1 MQTAYELLG
10 YPASKRV
17 VVLGISGAGK
27 TSVVE
32 RVKDAYGAAN
42 RGLRPEQIIPTVG
55 MNIAKIPASANLP
68 TELIFWDLGGAFG
81 LRGIWESYFKDADA
95 CVYVVDGA
103 DERGL
108 EESMVEFERAL
119 RNSHFSKTIPVLV
132 LSAKSDLSGPEGL
145 EMVRS
150 SCEDVFARVDAP
162 SSRRARRVF
171 SVDANTG
178 LGVRP
183 AVEWL
188 AKELAS
194 VRASGSM
201 FSSLF
206 GV

>member
-10 YPASKRV
+10 YSASKRV
-17 VVLGISGAGK
+17 VVLGIGGAGK

-32 RVKDAYGAAN
+32 RIKDAYQAAA

-55 MNIAKIPASANLP
+55 MNIAKIPASAKLP
-68 TELIFWDLGGAFG
+68 IELIFWDLGGAFG
-81 LRGIWESYFKDADA
+81 LRGIWESYLKDADA
-95 CVYVVDGA
+95 VTYVVDGA

-119 RNSHFSKTIPVLV
+119 RNSKTMPVLV

-150 SCEDVFARVDAP
+150 SCEDIFARVDGA
-162 SSRRARRVF
+162 SSRRARRIF

-188 AKELAS
+188 ANELAS
-194 VRASGSM
+194 GRASGSM
-201 FSSLF
+201 LSSLF
-206 GV
+206 NF